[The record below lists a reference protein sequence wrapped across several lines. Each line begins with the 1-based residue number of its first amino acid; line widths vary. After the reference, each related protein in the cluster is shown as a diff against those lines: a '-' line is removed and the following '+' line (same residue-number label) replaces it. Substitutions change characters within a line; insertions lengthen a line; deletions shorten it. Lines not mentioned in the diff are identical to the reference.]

1 MTKAKTEK
9 YNEARVTIDGSLEHR
24 LKRDNT
30 LKQLAT
36 YLTAAAFGFNFA
48 ASALEASKKPIAEIT
63 SKAMIY
69 TGLGLLFVAIALI
82 VATSEPFE
90 LDGESTHNIELILK
104 DLYSKQTNEDFNR
117 ELVKLAPVFN
127 SMLKVLAE
135 RSPEPSKDILES
147 VNPEKTANIIREYL
161 KTHPKDAGK
170 FVNILVAAD
179 IPQKLIDRYISEF
192 MPTTIT
198 FDMARSAGY

>member
-1 MTKAKTEK
+1 MMKAKTEK

-30 LKQLAT
+30 LIQLAT
-36 YLTAAAFGFNFA
+36 FLTAAAFGFNFA
-48 ASALEASKKPIAEIT
+48 ANALEASKKPIAEIT
-63 SKAMIY
+63 SKAMVY

-82 VATSEPFE
+82 VATSDPFE

-147 VNPEKTANIIREYL
+147 VTPEKTANIIREYL
-161 KTHPKDAGK
+161 KTHPKDAEK

-192 MPTTIT
+192 MPTTIA
-198 FDMARSAGY
+198 FNMARSAGY